1 MSEQTTTE
9 EQVDEQVDLQETGE
23 TTEETTEEETEP
35 ETFPRAYVEELRQ
48 ESGRYRLR
56 AAHADDL
63 ALRLHVALTAATGRL
78 ADPSDLPFDETHLD
92 SPEALTAAVDD
103 LLARK
108 PHLGDRRP
116 RGDVGQGATS
126 TGTSFDLGG
135 LLRSHA

>member
-1 MSEQTTTE
+1 MTDQSTDQTTTTDEPLEPE
-9 EQVDEQVDLQETGE
+9 EQTAVEP
-23 TTEETTEEETEP
+23 EP

-63 ALRLHVALTAATGRL
+63 ALRLHVALVAATGRL
-78 ADPSDLPFDETHLD
+78 ADPGDLPFTEANLD
-92 SPEALTAAVDD
+92 DPALLTAAVDD

-116 RGDVGQGATS
+116 RGDVGQGATPS
-126 TGTSFDLGG
+126 AASFDLGG